1 MTQLTMPIIRRH
13 TSSNSNKQRIMSKI
27 VDSLLKKIG
36 SAEIISKILGD
47 LFFCNLLDSC
57 ILLGC

>member
-1 MTQLTMPIIRRH
+1 M
-13 TSSNSNKQRIMSKI
+13 
-27 VDSLLKKIG
+27 LKKIE

-47 LFFCNLLDSC
+47 LFFCNLLDNC